1 MEKQLSEKLPRV
13 EVVDALR
20 GFAVMAILL
29 VHSLE
34 HFIFP
39 VYPVDQPAW
48 LNILNDGV
56 FNVTFT
62 LLAGKSYAI
71 FALLFGFTFYIQSAN
86 QQRKGKDFGY
96 RFLWRLL
103 LLVAFATLNAAFFP
117 AGDVLLLF
125 SVVGIVLFVVRKWS
139 DCAILVTAIL
149 FLLQPV
155 EWYHYIVGLFD
166 PSHTLPDWGVGAM
179 YKEVAEYT
187 KEGNLWEFLGKNMTF
202 GQKASLYWALGAG
215 RFWQT
220 AGLFLMGLYIG
231 RKQLFVTSEKHTRF
245 WVKAL
250 IISAISFAPLFQLK
264 ELIMASDSELI
275 RQTAG
280 TAFDMWQKF
289 AFTFVLVASF
299 VLLYQRDRFK
309 NFVSN
314 LRYYGRMSLT
324 NYITQSIAGAIIYF
338 PFGLYLAPYC
348 GYTLSL
354 LVGFVLFLLQV
365 QFCKWWLKGHKHLPE
380 MMKISGLDYKPV
392 FNPLICDYFSGMVV
406 TVPVLTR
413 LLPKK
418 YTLADIHK
426 AFTEHYADANLV
438 KVLPVMGEGVLE
450 NGFLAA
456 NTLSG
461 KNNMEIFV
469 CGNDDRIV
477 LCSRLDNLGKGASG
491 AAVQC
496 LNIMMGIDETTGL
509 V

>member
-1 MEKQLSEKLPRV
+1 M
-13 EVVDALR
+13 VDALR

-166 PSHTLPDWGVGAM
+166 PSYTLPDWGVGAM

-187 KEGNLWEFLGKNMTF
+187 KEGSLWVRNMDLWSESQSILGSGSRAFLADCRLVFDGIIHRTQTIVCNFRKTYSFLGEGSYHF
-202 GQKASLYWALGAG
+202 RY
-215 RFWQT
+215 
-220 AGLFLMGLYIG
+220 LFC
-231 RKQLFVTSEKHTRF
+231 
-245 WVKAL
+245 
-250 IISAISFAPLFQLK
+250 SAFPT
-264 ELIMASDSELI
+264 ERVD
-275 RQTAG
+275 
-280 TAFDMWQKF
+280 
-289 AFTFVLVASF
+289 
-299 VLLYQRDRFK
+299 
-309 NFVSN
+309 
-314 LRYYGRMSLT
+314 YG
-324 NYITQSIAGAIIYF
+324 
-338 PFGLYLAPYC
+338 
-348 GYTLSL
+348 
-354 LVGFVLFLLQV
+354 
-365 QFCKWWLKGHKHLPE
+365 
-380 MMKISGLDYKPV
+380 
-392 FNPLICDYFSGMVV
+392 
-406 TVPVLTR
+406 
-413 LLPKK
+413 
-418 YTLADIHK
+418 
-426 AFTEHYADANLV
+426 
-438 KVLPVMGEGVLE
+438 
-450 NGFLAA
+450 
-456 NTLSG
+456 
-461 KNNMEIFV
+461 
-469 CGNDDRIV
+469 
-477 LCSRLDNLGKGASG
+477 
-491 AAVQC
+491 
-496 LNIMMGIDETTGL
+496 
-509 V
+509 